1 MIPCAR
7 GEGREWKVRAD
18 YSPRNGEGRGEEV
31 LSGGGEIRCASIM
44 PVSRELSRDGL
55 LTCWNTSVAMGDRR
69 YLSIYNRI
77 EYIGVCRNRTID
89 RLENAIYRFSTASA
103 K

>member
-1 MIPCAR
+1 MESPR
-7 GEGREWKVRAD
+7 GLFSSQREGEG
-18 YSPRNGEGRGEEV
+18 GV
-31 LSGGGEIRCASIM
+31 LSGEIRCASIM

-55 LTCWNTSVAMGDRR
+55 LTCWNTSVAMEDRR

-89 RLENAIYRFSTASA
+89 RHENAIYRFSTASA

>member
-18 YSPRNGEGRGEEV
+18 YSPRNGGGGGEI
-31 LSGGGEIRCASIM
+31 LSGDGEIRCASIM

-89 RLENAIYRFSTASA
+89 RLENAIHRFSTASA

>member
-1 MIPCAR
+1 MESPR
-7 GEGREWKVRAD
+7 GLFSSQQGGEG
-18 YSPRNGEGRGEEV
+18 GGEV

-89 RLENAIYRFSTASA
+89 RLENAIHRFSTASA

>member
-1 MIPCAR
+1 M
-7 GEGREWKVRAD
+7 E
-18 YSPRNGEGRGEEV
+18 SPRGLFSSQRGEEEGV

-55 LTCWNTSVAMGDRR
+55 LTCWNTSVAMEDRR

-89 RLENAIYRFSTASA
+89 RHENAIHRFSTASA

>member
-18 YSPRNGEGRGEEV
+18 YSPRNGEGGGEV

-89 RLENAIYRFSTASA
+89 RHENAIYRFSTASA

>member
-1 MIPCAR
+1 M
-7 GEGREWKVRAD
+7 E
-18 YSPRNGEGRGEEV
+18 SPRGLFSSQRGGGGGEV

-55 LTCWNTSVAMGDRR
+55 LTCWNTSVAMEDRR

-89 RLENAIYRFSTASA
+89 RLENAIHRFSTASA